1 VVVVGFSVDRAANA
15 RKCKAR
21 NKIDK
26 AKILECGEKLKR
38 ESEDVLSSVF
48 YESNACKKSMF

>member
-48 YESNACKKSMF
+48 YESHA